1 MSKLRTHYDNLQV
14 SRTAFDAV
22 IRAAYRSL
30 SQLHHPDKH
39 PNNRATA
46 ERRMKVINQAYQVL
60 SDPETRRQ
68 HDEWISRMEIDQVD
82 DGSGVTQEDLHEH
95 SVDQIIV
102 YQKLRSKLFG
112 LLVGLGFSIGSL
124 LLGIDLLNQEYPSLV
139 RQAGGFFLLLV
150 NVPFFGLVAFISLKR
165 IVNRVPSLVVSED
178 GIRINGVIRA
188 TLPWSD
194 IREVNTIE
202 YSGNRFLVVIPRD
215 ANEIYER
222 QTPLGKILM
231 GLNGLFMGVLGGI
244 YLSERELDR
253 PLDTM
258 LNEIMARSPKG
269 RGA

>member
-1 MSKLRTHYDNLQV
+1 
-14 SRTAFDAV
+14 
-22 IRAAYRSL
+22 
-30 SQLHHPDKH
+30 
-39 PNNRATA
+39 
-46 ERRMKVINQAYQVL
+46 MKVINQAYQVL